1 MEVSLT
7 IVWCKTIFTGN
18 IQVSFRPPSLCLF
31 NKGDSALCDDQKT
44 TLAFCVAAK
53 IIAMK
58 VLELVRY
65 QKSPSLSRKNKS
77 LNELLT
83 SISDST
89 FKWKIFAT
97 KFPYKRNYT
106 I

>member
-1 MEVSLT
+1 M
-7 IVWCKTIFTGN
+7 
-18 IQVSFRPPSLCLF
+18 F
-31 NKGDSALCDDQKT
+31 NKGGSALCDDQKT

-89 FKWKIFAT
+89 FKWRIFAT